1 MPPPGLSF
9 FVRNFSRE
17 IYISVEY
24 ILLKIFLR
32 MRVLKWILANFMVID
47 GYVKYYGNSN
57 YTKYVIKEK
66 WLDSNGNL
74 ILICDE
80 E

>member
-1 MPPPGLSF
+1 
-9 FVRNFSRE
+9 
-17 IYISVEY
+17 
-24 ILLKIFLR
+24 

>member
-1 MPPPGLSF
+1 
-9 FVRNFSRE
+9 
-17 IYISVEY
+17 
-24 ILLKIFLR
+24 
-32 MRVLKWILANFMVID
+32 MRVLKWILANFMVI
-47 GYVKYYGNSN
+47 SN